1 MNVAE
6 AANVNQIA
14 VDEAIDALPD
24 QDPPEVQVIPQYNMF
39 SAGQVIAFTTP
50 NIPVGRWVRD
60 RYFTQDNF
68 NFLLINELP
77 FTILIYVNNM
87 GCLDCHYNTQ
97 YLRCTFTRKMSE
109 IYEKHGSWDF
119 IKNGD
124 FYIYEQ
130 EQLEVSFKFV
140 AISPDGLCILKD
152 IGPFVQTCCS
162 ICVEDMQPTEPVFI
176 LGCLHAF
183 HRLCLLNWARNQ
195 SGTRTCPNCRGVI
208 QNNASQNYLAK
219 TLFF

>member
-124 FYIYEQ
+124 FYIYER

-152 IGPFVQTCCS
+152 IGPFVQTCCYLRGRHATNGARLYFGMPACFSQALSFELGKKS
-162 ICVEDMQPTEPVFI
+162 IGHP
-176 LGCLHAF
+176 
-183 HRLCLLNWARNQ
+183 
-195 SGTRTCPNCRGVI
+195 
-208 QNNASQNYLAK
+208 YLPK
-219 TLFF
+219 LSWGYSK